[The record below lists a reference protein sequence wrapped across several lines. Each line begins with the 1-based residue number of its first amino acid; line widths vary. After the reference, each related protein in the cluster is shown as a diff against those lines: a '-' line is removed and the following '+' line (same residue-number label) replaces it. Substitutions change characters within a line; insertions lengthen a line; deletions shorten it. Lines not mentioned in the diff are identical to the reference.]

1 MGLSS
6 INVLNSM
13 GAGGAKYINDTAAH
27 TGDFTAIQFTEDS
40 VLSAITGPLENSSA
54 LVSDATVISQGQV
67 LYITNLTSV
76 TLASGA
82 AILYKK

>member
-6 INVLNSM
+6 INILNSM
-13 GAGGAKYINDTAAH
+13 GAGGCVYSNGTGAV

-40 VLSAITGPLENSSA
+40 VIGAITGPMENSSN
-54 LVSDATVISQGQV
+54 LVSDATVFGQGQV
-67 LYITNLTSV
+67 IYIPCTSV

>member
-6 INVLNSM
+6 INLSNSM
-13 GAGGAKYINDTAAH
+13 GAGGSKYINNTAAH

-54 LVSDATVISQGQV
+54 LITDATVFSQGQV
-67 LYITNLTSV
+67 LYIPNLTSV

>member
-13 GAGGAKYINDTAAH
+13 GAGGSKYINNTAAH

-54 LVSDATVISQGQV
+54 LITDATVFSQGQV
-67 LYITNLTSV
+67 LYIPDLTSV

>member
-1 MGLSS
+1 
-6 INVLNSM
+6 M
-13 GAGGAKYINDTAAH
+13 GAGGCVYSNGTGAV

-40 VLSAITGPLENSSA
+40 VIGAITGPMENSSN
-54 LVSDATVISQGQV
+54 LVSDATVFGQGQV
-67 LYITNLTSV
+67 IYIPCTSV

>member
-40 VLSAITGPLENSSA
+40 VLSAITGAIENSA
-54 LVSDATVISQGQV
+54 DLISDATVFSQGQV
-67 LYITNLTSV
+67 IYAPITSV